1 MTRRALSVMSAVIG
15 AVVLSPIA
23 SFAAP
28 ARAAHATYDPAQGG
42 PGQGAS
48 CAVQA
53 QALRGAVE
61 SDYIGYR
68 LALMNDPARGRVLTE
83 AGERLMV
90 EAASAP
96 GDCRVAL
103 RRYIAAFD
111 DPHLF
116 LSDTPTDAGGLFDIS
131 PPPDL
136 RERAL
141 AAAGRDAIFGL
152 WSDGERDIAV
162 VPGEGDESL
171 AFVLSADGVEPRA
184 AARFVR
190 TSDGY
195 DAVVRDAE
203 GRAARYPARIQK
215 AMLLHMPPLTWV
227 RRAPVTPLEARLAGE
242 GAPRGPGFAVLA
254 DGAVALSLPSFS
266 PEHQP
271 ALEALLTAHG
281 AEIAAAPVLI
291 VDIRGNEGGSAGV
304 GDLLAPYYLVEGRME
319 PPPSRR
325 RAVVLASAGLI
336 AHYERLA
343 GYLQPG
349 EYRDF
354 VERLTLRMKA
364 APGRLI
370 PYGVDERDWAL
381 MEAEPQAVALAAGP
395 PHVAILTDEHVV
407 SAGEAFLLT
416 AGRSPKV
423 TIFGRNSA
431 GSIDYESVYM
441 TAVRGD
447 GFRLLLGLPSVAAS
461 DALPVGGLNAGGVPV
476 DVEMD
481 ADAPDALERIA
492 ARYVSP
498 PAR

>member
-1 MTRRALSVMSAVIG
+1 MFHRPLLVVSALVG
-15 AVVLSPIA
+15 AFVLSPTA
-23 SFAAP
+23 SLAAS
-28 ARAAHATYDPAQGG
+28 DPAAQGQDA
-42 PGQGAS
+42 PVQSAP
-48 CAVQA
+48 CALQA
-53 QALRGAVE
+53 ATLRDAVE
-61 SDYIGYR
+61 RDYIGYR
-68 LALMNDPARGRVLTE
+68 LALRNDPARGRAMTE
-83 AGERLMV
+83 AGDRLTA
-90 EAASAP
+90 EAATADSR
-96 GDCRVAL
+96 DCRTVL

-116 LSDTPTDAGGLFDIS
+116 LSDTPSESGPLFDVAV
-131 PPPDL
+131 PADV
-136 RERAL
+136 RARAL
-141 AAAGRDAIFGL
+141 AAAGQDAIFGL
-152 WSDGERDIAV
+152 WSDGARDIAV
-162 VPGEGDESL
+162 VPGEGNESL
-171 AFVLSADGVEPRA
+171 AFALPLDGAEPQA
-184 AARFVR
+184 TARFVR
-190 TSDGY
+190 GPDGY

-203 GRAARYPARIQK
+203 GRAVRYPARIQK
-215 AMLLHMPPLTWV
+215 GTLLHMPPLTWV
-227 RRAPVTPLEARLAGE
+227 RRAPVTRLQAELAGD

-254 DGAVALSLPSFS
+254 DGAAVLSLPSFS

-271 ALEALLTAHG
+271 ALEALLAAHG
-281 AEIAAAPVLI
+281 PAIAASRLLI

-304 GDLLAPYYLVEGRME
+304 GDLLAPYYLVEGLME

-325 RAVVLASAGLI
+325 HAVVLASPSLI

-349 EYRDF
+349 GYKDF

-364 APGRLI
+364 APDQLI

-441 TAVRGD
+441 TSIRGD

-481 ADAPDALERIA
+481 TEAPEVLERIA
-492 ARYVSP
+492 ARYLP
-498 PAR
+498 PLAQ